1 MDLMLLGE
9 GEEMVP
15 ELCDLVIK
23 AREEGW
29 SRSRLI
35 EEAVNIPGVYAP
47 SLYTHDANGVLT
59 PLKPDLPT
67 PGRRIV
73 ADFDRAAYP
82 EKQVVPFGAVHNR
95 LSLEIARGCTRVAVS
110 VRAAS
115 CTAPP
120 ANAAAESWKKSS
132 KTA

>member
-35 EEAVNIPGVYAP
+35 EEARQH
-47 SLYTHDANGVLT
+47 S
-59 PLKPDLPT
+59 
-67 PGRRIV
+67 RRLCAV
-73 ADFDRAAYP
+73 
-82 EKQVVPFGAVHNR
+82 AVH
-95 LSLEIARGCTRVAVS
+95 A
-110 VRAAS
+110 
-115 CTAPP
+115 
-120 ANAAAESWKKSS
+120 
-132 KTA
+132 

>member
-47 SLYTHDANGVLT
+47 SLYTHDANG
-59 PLKPDLPT
+59 
-67 PGRRIV
+67 
-73 ADFDRAAYP
+73 RA
-82 EKQVVPFGAVHNR
+82 H
-95 LSLEIARGCTRVAVS
+95 
-110 VRAAS
+110 
-115 CTAPP
+115 
-120 ANAAAESWKKSS
+120 AAE
-132 KTA
+132 TGFADARTPYRG

>member
-1 MDLMLLGE
+1 MLLGE

-82 EKQVVPFGAVHNR
+82 EKQVVPSVRSTTASASKSPAGVP
-95 LSLEIARGCTRVAVS
+95 GVAVS
-110 VRAAS
+110 VRRAS

-120 ANAAAESWKKSS
+120 ANAACRIWKKSS